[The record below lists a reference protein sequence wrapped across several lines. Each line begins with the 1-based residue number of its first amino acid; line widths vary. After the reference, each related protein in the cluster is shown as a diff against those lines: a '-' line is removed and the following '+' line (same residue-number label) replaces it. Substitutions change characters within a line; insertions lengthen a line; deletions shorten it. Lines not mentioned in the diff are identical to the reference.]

1 MMWRG
6 STLSSLLHGDMGIIF
21 GLIFGLPA
29 IPDIFDRKKF
39 VSTETAPGAQR

>member
-6 STLSSLLHGDMGIIF
+6 STLSFLLHGGIFF